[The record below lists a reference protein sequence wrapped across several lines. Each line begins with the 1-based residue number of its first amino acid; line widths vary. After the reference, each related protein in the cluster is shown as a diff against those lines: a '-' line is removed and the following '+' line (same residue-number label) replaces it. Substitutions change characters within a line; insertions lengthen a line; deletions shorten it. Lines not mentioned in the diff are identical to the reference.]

1 MFANLVLAL
10 AMISTDSKSATV
22 SLQVKVLEP
31 ATRHSLEVPSFG
43 YWSDAQCDGDAN
55 LYFHINNGD
64 YMNPKFFRMSRNG
77 EDADF
82 LGPSGDFSNL
92 EKFGF
97 EGFFVTPAGEPYV
110 LGGDGKKSYVIPFA
124 HDGSMKTPIA
134 IETPSA
140 VVVNGFAV
148 FERGGFLVSGRYSL
162 EDGPVSQRGKSYLA
176 IFEPSG
182 TLRKELHGL
191 LADKDPKSA
200 KADPDVALD
209 DETKIASSEDG
220 NLYLLKSDDV
230 LVISASGDVERK
242 IHFQKPD
249 PKSLATRV
257 YVSANLVAIRL
268 STFSAEQVE
277 TQRRYLVLDRDNEDK
292 PFGYYKPSEETG
304 NSDVCFTREQ
314 GFTFQKFD
322 QTRQTLFVTPLR

>member
-1 MFANLVLAL
+1 M
-10 AMISTDSKSATV
+10 
-22 SLQVKVLEP
+22 
-31 ATRHSLEVPSFG
+31 
-43 YWSDAQCDGDAN
+43 
-55 LYFHINNGD
+55 
-64 YMNPKFFRMSRNG
+64 
-77 EDADF
+77 
-82 LGPSGDFSNL
+82 
-92 EKFGF
+92 
-97 EGFFVTPAGEPYV
+97 
-110 LGGDGKKSYVIPFA
+110 
-124 HDGSMKTPIA
+124 
-134 IETPSA
+134 
-140 VVVNGFAV
+140 
-148 FERGGFLVSGRYSL
+148 
-162 EDGPVSQRGKSYLA
+162 A